1 MTRLT
6 IRADELIMAFADHRS
21 SLQHF
26 FDRQT
31 GAVLSRFEAAMDN
44 AADLERLNA
53 APKHY
58 PLCQI

>member
-6 IRADELIMAFADHRS
+6 IRADELIMAFADHGS

-31 GAVLSRFEAAMDN
+31 GEVLSMFEVAMDD
-44 AADLERLNA
+44 AEVLKRLNA
-53 APKHY
+53 DPEHY
-58 PLCQI
+58 PLCQ